1 MQPVSPGEACIYAL
15 ECKYNYLF
23 YDDFTALGRAQS
35 GPEHPHTLFG
45 SSQCVVPTLERSG
58 SVLEYF
64 LIYWLFLHY
73 FWMPV
78 GPAKANLNLFP
89 RPPEAVTAPG
99 DLEPAGPQ
107 GPRP

>member
-35 GPEHPHTLFG
+35 GPEHPCTLFG
-45 SSQCVVPTLERSG
+45 SSQCVVPTLEQSG
-58 SVLEYF
+58 SAQEYF
-64 LIYWLFLHY
+64 LIYWLFSRY
-73 FWMPV
+73 FWMTV

>member
-23 YDDFTALGRAQS
+23 YNDFTALGRAQG
-35 GPEHPHTLFG
+35 GPEHPRTLFG
-45 SSQCVVPTLERSG
+45 SSQCVVPTLEQSG
-58 SVLEYF
+58 SAPEYF
-64 LIYWLFLHY
+64 LIYWLFSRY